1 MFILLEG
8 PGLATEGVAH
18 QVIGIPSQGM
28 KLFLYDTALK
38 ELVGRQIPPN
48 EAVLLL
54 DAWDTI
60 VLGPAEARAFKLNFG
75 RLAGC
80 EGRNCVVAIGI
91 DLVLIASSSEFL

>member
-1 MFILLEG
+1 MLGMFQG
-8 PGLATEGVAH
+8 K
-18 QVIGIPSQGM
+18 SQGM

-60 VLGPAEARAFKLNFG
+60 LVGPAEARAF
-75 RLAGC
+75 
-80 EGRNCVVAIGI
+80 
-91 DLVLIASSSEFL
+91 

>member
-1 MFILLEG
+1 MLGMFQG
-8 PGLATEGVAH
+8 K
-18 QVIGIPSQGM
+18 SQGM

-60 VLGPAEARAFKLNFG
+60 LWVLLRPGLSNCLPA

-80 EGRNCVVAIGI
+80 EWRKCVALPLMQVIQA
-91 DLVLIASSSEFL
+91 LPPS